1 MLPGMPAPP
10 PLAPPSPSPSPSPS
24 PGASPGAWRRALR
37 HAVTLAVIGLLA
49 ALLAPTVA
57 TLLLALRGNGPS
69 FELAYA
75 LMLAPW
81 AILLGGPGAFVLG
94 LVFGW
99 MVLVLAWS
107 GINRRDIRIGLAV
120 LVATLAWGLADALP
134 QHPGTNPVADWL
146 IWALSAAA
154 PAALLTSGWIA
165 HRITHPLPIPED

>member
-10 PLAPPSPSPSPSPS
+10 PFAPPSPPP
-24 PGASPGAWRRALR
+24 WRRALR
-37 HAVTLAVIGLLA
+37 HAATLAAIGLVA
-49 ALLAPTVA
+49 ALVAPTVA

-75 LMLAPW
+75 MMLAPW

-94 LVFGW
+94 VLFGW
-99 MVLVLAWS
+99 MVLVLAWN
-107 GINRRDIRIGLAV
+107 GINRRDARVGLAV
-120 LVATLAWGLADALP
+120 LVATLAWWLAEPLP
-134 QHPGTNPVADWL
+134 QQPGTNPVGDWL

-154 PAALLTSGWIA
+154 PAALLTRGWIA